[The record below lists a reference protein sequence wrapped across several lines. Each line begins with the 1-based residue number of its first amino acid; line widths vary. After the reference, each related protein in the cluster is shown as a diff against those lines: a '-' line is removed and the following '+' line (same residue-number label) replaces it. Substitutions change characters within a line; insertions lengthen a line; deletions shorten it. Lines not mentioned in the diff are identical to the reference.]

1 MSIDPNHKLYAK
13 LGDQVNKE
21 TYQSSLAGS
30 LSTYAIQDMAFHTQ
44 WVLWAGTCIVQEVGI
59 SMFVSDTI
67 IYKE

>member
-1 MSIDPNHKLYAK
+1 LVHTLFAFNCLLKIGCDIVSMSIDPNHKLYAK

-44 WVLWAGTCIVQEVGI
+44 
-59 SMFVSDTI
+59 
-67 IYKE
+67 

>member
-44 WVLWAGTCIVQEVGI
+44 
-59 SMFVSDTI
+59 
-67 IYKE
+67 